1 MIIKSRQV
9 YTGLT
14 DQPEPLALLIRGSKI
29 EKVLPY
35 DYESEKGEKREYPTT
50 GVLDEGDYTEEKVI
64 DYGEKLVM
72 SSFIDSHTHVFSG
85 AVDGSDYVCNT
96 LGLCHSEAECVET
109 MKAFAKMHPDQKRLR
124 GTGWFVGAWND
135 APLPDKKSL
144 DAAFPDIPVYLR
156 CADGHSMWLNSKA
169 IEEAA
174 YPADFHV
181 DNGEACR
188 YEDGSFTGL
197 FLEPAALQMALDK
210 YMEFTKE
217 ELIDIYTSFQDKLAS
232 LGICAVSEMSAD
244 DYTDENKEKILL
256 FKQLDQEGKLKAD
269 IFCYTKLFG
278 YTGFKPFFELRK
290 EMDTAHIHIAG
301 VKGFIDGVTETYTGL
316 LLEPYEDKP
325 ETCGDGLPLWPR
337 ERMQEE
343 IIAANK
349 AGIQVRLHCIADGS
363 VRMALDMYEKSLKIN
378 GDKGLRNTIEH
389 IENIHPDDIDRFKA
403 LRVMPSM
410 QPYHVTLSNNGKIW
424 RLGAERCQL
433 EFPIRSIYDAG
444 GEISLG
450 TDYPVVTINPFMT
463 IYAAATRCDDEGHPM
478 CKNYKTQTLPMD
490 VILKAYTKTAAM
502 VYHAEERMGTLEEGK
517 EANIIVLSKN
527 LFTIPV
533 EEIEDTKVQVTY
545 YEGREVY
552 SQESDM

>member
-1 MIIKSRQV
+1 MIIKSKQV
-9 YTGLT
+9 YTGLKEK
-14 DQPEPLALLIRGSKI
+14 PEPLALLIKEDKI
-29 EKVLPY
+29 AKVLPY
-35 DYESEKGEKREYPTT
+35 EYETISSAYA
-50 GVLDEGDYTEEKVI
+50 EEEVA
-64 DYGEKLVM
+64 DYGEQLVM
-72 SSFIDSHTHVFSG
+72 PSFIDSHTHVFSG
-85 AVDGSDYVCNT
+85 AVDGSNYVCNT
-96 LGLCHSEAECVET
+96 LGLCHSEQECVET
-109 MKAFAKMHPDQKRLR
+109 MKAYVEKHPGQKRIR

-144 DAAFPDIPVYLR
+144 DAAFPDLPVYMR

-169 IEEAA
+169 IEEVG

-197 FLEPAALQMALDK
+197 FLEPAALQPALDK

-217 ELIDIYTSFQDKLAS
+217 ELIDIYTSFQDTLAS
-232 LGICAVSEMSAD
+232 MGICAVSEMFAD
-244 DYTDENKEKILL
+244 DYTEETKKSFQL
-256 FKQLDQEGKLKAD
+256 FKELDEENKLKAD
-269 IFCYTKLFG
+269 VFCYTKLFG
-278 YTGFKPFFELRK
+278 YTDFTPFFKFKEEL
-290 EMDTAHIHIAG
+290 DTKHFHVAG

-325 ETCGDGLPLWPR
+325 ETCGEGLPLWPQ
-337 ERMQEE
+337 ELMQEE

-363 VRMALDMYEKSLKIN
+363 VRMALDMYENSLKEN
-378 GDKGLRNTIEH
+378 GEKDLRNTIEH
-389 IENIHPDDIDRFKA
+389 IENIHPDDISRFKE
-403 LRVMPSM
+403 LHVIPSM

-424 RLGAERCQL
+424 RLGKKRCEL

-463 IYAAATRCDDEGHPM
+463 IYAAATRCDDEGKPI
-478 CKNYKTQTLPMD
+478 CQNYKTQTLPMD
-490 VILKAYTKTAAM
+490 VILKAYTQTAAR
-502 VYHAEERMGTLEEGK
+502 VYHAEDRMGTLEEGK
-517 EANIIVLSKN
+517 LANIIVLNKN
-527 LFTIPV
+527 LFTIPT
-533 EEIEDTKVQVTY
+533 EKIESNKVQVTY

-552 SQESDM
+552 HE